1 MVAEPIWD
9 KKIVSKF
16 LTYLKGTNER
26 DWLLAKFQLNT
37 GLRISDVVDVKVSDL
52 LTENGRFKEHF
63 SKEEL
68 KIGKNTKIKL
78 KDDLKKAIKSF
89 IQENNLDYSDYI
101 FFSRKD
107 GCISTT
113 QTYRVLKSAAE
124 ALGIEHFGT
133 HSLRKTFGYWTYK
146 QSKYNIGLI
155 MDIFNH
161 TSPTMTLRYIG
172 INQEQKDELY
182 SVVNF

>member
-1 MVAEPIWD
+1 MVVEPIRD

-26 DWLLAKFQLNT
+26 DWLLAKFQMNT
-37 GLRISDVVDVKVSDL
+37 GLRISDVVEVKVSDL
-52 LTENGRFKEHF
+52 LTEGGRFKEHF
-63 SKEEL
+63 SKTEL
-68 KIGKNTKIKL
+68 KTKKSTKIKL
-78 KDDLKKAIKSF
+78 NDDLKKAVKNF
-89 IQENNLDYSDYI
+89 VTENDLQYDDYI
-101 FFSRKD
+101 FGSRKG

-113 QTYRVLKSAAE
+113 QAYRVLKAA
-124 ALGIEHFGT
+124 ADAIGIEHFGT

-161 TSPTMTLRYIG
+161 TSPAMTLRYIG